1 MGNNSCYIFAGGGS
15 GGHLYPGLAVASVL
29 RKMQP
34 GAEILFLATEREID
48 RRILSA
54 SGFEFVA
61 QPIVPLPRRPMKVW
75 DFYQR
80 WRKSCRLCRDLFQQ
94 RQTQVVLGLGGY
106 ASGAALKTA
115 ARVGIPAAM
124 LNPDALPGKANRF
137 AMPLVRKIFLQW
149 LGSTECFGRFA
160 DRCVVTGCPI
170 RDEFNN
176 PALLQSDRESMLKA
190 IGLVTDKKTLL
201 VMAGSQGG
209 HNVNR
214 AVVRLFTDEQF
225 CNDNQAAL
233 ADWQILHLSGADQ
246 EDWVRQQYQSAS
258 VAGAVLDFA
267 EQMPKLL
274 MAADLVIS
282 RAGASSLAELTALAK
297 PAVLIPYPYH
307 RDQHQMKNAQ
317 VLAQTGAAR
326 IVIDQCD
333 EQKTSRNLGEVL
345 QGLFQHNAIL
355 DEMAAAAAKLA
366 RPDAAQDV
374 AEELIFM
381 TDLVS

>member
-1 MGNNSCYIFAGGGS
+1 MAG
-15 GGHLYPGLAVASVL
+15 AL
-29 RKMQP
+29 REMQP
-34 GAEILFLATEREID
+34 DAEILFLATEREID
-48 RRILSA
+48 RRILAA
-54 SGFEFVA
+54 SGFEYVA

-80 WRKSCRLCRDLFQQ
+80 WRQSCRLCRELFQQ
-94 RQTQVVLGLGGY
+94 RQAQAVLGLGGY

-137 AMPLVRKIFLQW
+137 AMRFVRKIFLQW
-149 LGSTECFGRFA
+149 PGSTDCFGRFA

-170 RDEFNN
+170 RDDFNE
-176 PALLQSDRESMLKA
+176 PSSLQSDRDAMLKSF
-190 IGLVTDKKTLL
+190 GLASDKKTLL

-209 HNVNR
+209 RNVNR
-214 AVVRLFTDEQF
+214 AVVRLFTDQQF
-225 CNDNQAAL
+225 QQDNQAAL
-233 ADWQILHLSGADQ
+233 TDWQILHLSGTDQ
-246 EDWVRQQYQSAS
+246 EDWVRQQYQSAL
-258 VAGAVLDFA
+258 VAAAVLDFA
-267 EQMPKLL
+267 EQMPQLL
-274 MAADLVIS
+274 AAVDLVIS
-282 RAGASSLAELTALAK
+282 RAGASSLAELTVLAK

-345 QGLFQHNAIL
+345 QGLFQHYAIL
-355 DEMAAAAAKLA
+355 DEMADAAAKLA

-374 AEELIFM
+374 AEELISF
-381 TDLVS
+381 TTE